1 MLRRLLQPFETAE
14 AKHLALLF
22 AIVYFAQAMFYLPDQ
37 AIAIVFKDRGLK
49 SDQVAYFFLLTAI
62 PWFIKPVYGLVSD
75 FVPLFGRRRKSWL
88 LLSSALGCCMAFLA
102 ALHHELSYW
111 HLAALYTAMGVG
123 IAFTDVLTDALM
135 VERGKPLG
143 LTGSFQSV
151 QWAAVTAASIVV
163 GIVGG
168 RLAQQRDLQGAFLIA
183 GLAPL
188 VVLLLT
194 IYVVHEQPAHL
205 DRNSFRDTW
214 RAIRGGI
221 GQRSVWLVAGFIFLF
236 NFSPSFGPA
245 FLFYQTDVLSFD
257 QELIG
262 MLNAISA
269 GASVFG
275 ALLYVPL
282 SRGMPLRKVI
292 NFAIGL
298 AVASTL
304 VYLGYRNRSAAIAIH
319 LLWGCAGIITQLAFL
334 DLAAKACPQRV
345 EATFFALLMAI
356 VNLGAQASQSVGA
369 HLYTVLGEG
378 QRAYN
383 ELVWISTIATAL
395 IWLLVPL
402 VRIETIEA
410 AARLAAA
417 HSSSPQPAI

>member
-1 MLRRLLQPFETAE
+1 
-14 AKHLALLF
+14 
-22 AIVYFAQAMFYLPDQ
+22 
-37 AIAIVFKDRGLK
+37 
-49 SDQVAYFFLLTAI
+49 
-62 PWFIKPVYGLVSD
+62 
-75 FVPLFGRRRKSWL
+75 
-88 LLSSALGCCMAFLA
+88 
-102 ALHHELSYW
+102 
-111 HLAALYTAMGVG
+111 MGVG